1 LSNKTTDHRRSALT
15 ARNGAPVPVDLPHVP
30 VSRADGPRI
39 GTVPVDEQHTERAFV
54 TPDREPYEI
63 ERREAALV
71 HKYREHLHRQG
82 HEVGRL
88 RVVPAGE
95 SAPPLQ

>member
-1 LSNKTTDHRRSALT
+1 MAHQSPLT
-15 ARNGAPVPVDLPHVP
+15 
-30 VSRADGPRI
+30 SRTSPSREQTGRI

-71 HKYREHLHRQG
+71 HKYR
-82 HEVGRL
+82 
-88 RVVPAGE
+88 
-95 SAPPLQ
+95 